1 MLSPIDHYFEQQEE
15 PTKSSMLFL
24 RSFLSKF
31 DSDITETWKYKM
43 PVYCYKG
50 KMLCYLWIHKKY
62 KSNGIPLPYIGI
74 IDGNLIDEPD
84 LIKEER
90 ARMKILLIDPQE
102 DIPVDRIERLLRAMI
117 ELRDSKK

>member
-1 MLSPIDHYFEQQEE
+1 MLSPLDHYFEQQEE

-24 RSFLSKF
+24 RSYLSKF

-43 PVYCYKG
+43 PMYCYKG

-62 KSNGIPLPYIGI
+62 KINGIPLPYIGI

-117 ELRDSKK
+117 SLRN